1 MNDFYEQQLKEACDS
16 MISKKEGR
24 VILEISRFESLH
36 PALKSGVARECIHLA
51 SGRLKDITST
61 HIGALVKLAGQQSGR
76 KINLP
81 YGIIAEKSFGE
92 VILCAGRCD
101 DEKAEIHITQKELE
115 ALSATGEQ
123 KNIKLSADGS
133 YVTLCIQD
141 FNGKMD
147 EIPKNHI
154 RNGLIM
160 IR

>member
-1 MNDFYEQQLKEACDS
+1 M
-16 MISKKEGR
+16 
-24 VILEISRFESLH
+24 ILEISRFESLH

>member
-1 MNDFYEQQLKEACDS
+1 MYTSGIRAAQGHNEHTYRCTCEAC
-16 MISKKEGR
+16 R
-24 VILEISRFESLH
+24 AAV
-36 PALKSGVARECIHLA
+36 
-51 SGRLKDITST
+51 
-61 HIGALVKLAGQQSGR
+61 GQKNQSAIWNYCG
-76 KINLP
+76 
-81 YGIIAEKSFGE
+81 KSFGD
-92 VILCAGRCD
+92 VILFAERCD
-101 DEKAEIHITQKELE
+101 DEKEEIHITQKELE

>member
-1 MNDFYEQQLKEACDS
+1 M
-16 MISKKEGR
+16 
-24 VILEISRFESLH
+24 
-36 PALKSGVARECIHLA
+36 
-51 SGRLKDITST
+51 
-61 HIGALVKLAGQQSGR
+61 
-76 KINLP
+76 
-81 YGIIAEKSFGE
+81 
-92 VILCAGRCD
+92 ILCAGRCD
-101 DEKAEIHITQKELE
+101 DEKAEIQITQKELE